1 TLEMLAKLDVS
12 IVIPGHGEPF
22 TDVAGALER
31 ARKRIDAFAADSQ
44 RVARHALKVNLM
56 FSLLDKQRMPL
67 SELPAYLDP
76 VGLYR
81 EFNALYFK
89 LEPAALAELLV
100 GELVK
105 SKAARIDS
113 GNLVPAFGEAG

>member
-1 TLEMLAKLDVS
+1 M
-12 IVIPGHGEPF
+12 
-22 TDVAGALER
+22 
-31 ARKRIDAFAADSQ
+31 

-67 SELPAYLDP
+67 SGLPAYLDR
-76 VGLYR
+76 VGIYR

-89 LEPAALAELLV
+89 LTPTALAEVLT
-100 GELVK
+100 GELLK

-113 GNLVPAFGEAG
+113 GHLVPAMGEAG